1 VSDWETVA
9 LAQDRGRCAAQAKRQ
24 WTEGI
29 KKGDKNM
36 TRIDSST
43 SSSTA
48 LPSRSIAARLGI
60 TSVSREDLRRRYTQ
74 SGSNFV
80 KIMGADVHYVDEGQ
94 GKPIVM
100 IHGFASSL
108 HTWNRVAD
116 ELKRTH
122 RVIRVDLPPFGVTGP
137 LRSSTGDIET
147 MNLPTYRRFI
157 DTFLQALNIAPATFI
172 GNSLGG
178 LIAWDYA
185 IRHREAVNKLVLIDS
200 AGFPMKLPIYIGLFN
215 SALVRM
221 SSPWWLPEAIIKS
234 AVRNVYGDPRKID
247 ALTLRRYVEFFHAEG
262 TRAAI
267 GKMVPTL
274 DFNEVD
280 TNVLRTLNVPTLV
293 LWGAKDRWIPP
304 AHAEEFASRIPGA
317 KSVMYAGLGHVPM
330 EEAPERV
337 MADLRTFLGTPDA
350 HAAALNAAD
359 AADQPTRRA
368 PA

>member
-1 VSDWETVA
+1 
-9 LAQDRGRCAAQAKRQ
+9 
-24 WTEGI
+24 
-29 KKGDKNM
+29 M
-36 TRIDSST
+36 TRSDSST

-60 TSVSREDLRRRYTQ
+60 TSVARADLRRRYTQ
-74 SGSNFV
+74 HGSKFV

-94 GKPIVM
+94 GDTIVM

-116 ELKRTH
+116 ELKQRY
-122 RVIRVDLPPFGVTGP
+122 RVIRLDLPPFGVTGP
-137 LRSSTGDIET
+137 LRSSSGEIET
-147 MNLPTYRRFI
+147 MNLPAYRRFI
-157 DTFLQALNIAPATFI
+157 DTFLQALDISRAIFI

-178 LIAWDYA
+178 LISWDYA
-185 IRHREAVNKLVLIDS
+185 IRHRDAVDKLVLIDS

-247 ALTLRRYVEFFHAEG
+247 PLTLRRYVEFFHGEG

-280 TNVLRTLNVPTLV
+280 TNVLTTLEVPTLV
-293 LWGAKDRWIPP
+293 LWGAKDRWIPT
-304 AHAEEFASRIPGA
+304 AHAGEFASRIPGA

-337 MADLRTFLGTPDA
+337 MTDLRAFLSASAVRAG
-350 HAAALNAAD
+350 AD
-359 AADQPTRRA
+359 DDVRRA
-368 PA
+368 PV